1 MYNGDRGEP
10 LGDQFPFVEG
20 HIEPSGIFTEEE
32 VRKDEG
38 EKL

>member
-1 MYNGDRGEP
+1 MYNGDREEP

-20 HIEPSGIFTEEE
+20 HMEPSGIFTEED
-32 VRKDEG
+32 RKDEG

>member
-1 MYNGDRGEP
+1 MYNGDREGP

-20 HIEPSGIFTEEE
+20 QIEPSGIFTEE